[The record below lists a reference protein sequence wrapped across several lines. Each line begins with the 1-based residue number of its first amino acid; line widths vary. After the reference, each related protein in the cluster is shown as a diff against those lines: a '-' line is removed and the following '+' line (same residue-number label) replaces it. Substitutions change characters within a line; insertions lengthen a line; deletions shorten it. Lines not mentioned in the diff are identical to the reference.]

1 MLELL
6 QRGPCSRYTDAAIAS
21 GMETTTLVAEQGF
34 ILDNCL
40 RAKPEMND
48 DLRNRLLLLEQYD
61 LGFLLLGLSPRRLL
75 RDGRLFD
82 NEQVLPLL
90 LWFSQWDKHCRYWAA
105 KVMQQWLA
113 FNPADGGLESVPDE
127 EAVEFRD
134 YFFQKYATPL
144 IEEFRQYVALSMLF
158 PDEHNAPSGPVDMVW
173 HSFLLD
179 TEQYEDF
186 SRRIWIGA
194 EHMPPEVPEE
204 EYR

>member
-1 MLELL
+1 MEKMTL
-6 QRGPCSRYTDAAIAS
+6 IAEPGS
-21 GMETTTLVAEQGF
+21 ILKKCLVA
-34 ILDNCL
+34 
-40 RAKPEMND
+40 KPNMDD
-48 DLRNRLLLLEQYD
+48 DLQKRLILLEQYD

-90 LWFSQWDKHCRYWAA
+90 LWFGQWDKHCRYWAA
-105 KVMQQWLA
+105 EITKQWLV
-113 FNPADGGLESVPDE
+113 FNPSEGDFEGASDE
-127 EAVEFRD
+127 KAVEFRD
-134 YFFQKYATPL
+134 YFFEKHAIPL

-173 HSFLLD
+173 HSLILN
-179 TEQYEDF
+179 TEEYEDF
-186 SRRIWIGA
+186 STRIWVGV

>member
-6 QRGPCSRYTDAAIAS
+6 QCGPRSRGAGAVIAS
-21 GMETTTLVAEQGF
+21 GMETTTLVAEPGS
-34 ILDNCL
+34 ILDKCL
-40 RAKPEMND
+40 AAKPDMD
-48 DLRNRLLLLEQYD
+48 DALRERLLLLEQYD
-61 LGFLLLGLSPRRLL
+61 LDFLLLGLSPRRLL

-105 KVMQQWLA
+105 EVMQQWLV
-113 FNPADGGLESVPDE
+113 FNPAEGDFEGVPDGK
-127 EAVEFRD
+127 AVEFRD
-134 YFFQKYATPL
+134 YFLKKYAIPL
-144 IEEFRQYVALSMLF
+144 IDEFRQYVALSMLF

-173 HSFLLD
+173 HSFLLH
-179 TEQYEDF
+179 TEQYKDF
-186 SRRIWIGA
+186 SERIWIGA

>member
-1 MLELL
+1 M
-6 QRGPCSRYTDAAIAS
+6 P
-21 GMETTTLVAEQGF
+21 ETAQIKKTTLVAEPGG
-34 ILDNCL
+34 ILDKCL
-40 RAKPEMND
+40 AVKPDMGEN
-48 DLRNRLLLLEQYD
+48 LRKRLMLLEQYD

-90 LWFSQWDKHCRYWAA
+90 LWFGQWDKHCRYWAA
-105 KVMQQWLA
+105 EVMQQWLV
-113 FNPADGGLESVPDE
+113 FNPAEGDFESVSDAK
-127 EAVEFRD
+127 AVEFRD
-134 YFFQKYATPL
+134 YFFEKYAIPL

-173 HSFLLD
+173 HSFILN
-179 TEQYEDF
+179 TEEYEDF
-186 SRRIWIGA
+186 STRVWIGA

>member
-6 QRGPCSRYTDAAIAS
+6 QRRASCLRTYATLVCS
-21 GMETTTLVAEQGF
+21 MEKTTLVAEPGS
-34 ILDNCL
+34 IVDKCL
-40 RAKPEMND
+40 AANPEVDD
-48 DLRNRLLLLEQYD
+48 DLSKRLLLLEQYD

-90 LWFSQWDKHCRYWAA
+90 LWFSQWDKHCRYWTAQ
-105 KVMQQWLA
+105 VMQQWLV
-113 FNPADGGLESVPDE
+113 FNPFEGDFEGVPDQK
-127 EAVEFRD
+127 AIEFRD
-134 YFFQKYATPL
+134 YFFVKYVIPL
-144 IEEFRQYVALSMLF
+144 IEEFRQYVALSMLY
-158 PDEHNAPSGPVDMVW
+158 PNEHNAPSGPVDMVW
-173 HSFLLD
+173 HSFLLH

-186 SRRIWIGA
+186 SKRIWIGA

>member
-6 QRGPCSRYTDAAIAS
+6 QRDARRFVVAAVS
-21 GMETTTLVAEQGF
+21 GMDKIELVAEPGS
-34 ILDNCL
+34 ILDRCVV
-40 RAKPEMND
+40 AKADIDD
-48 DLRNRLLLLEQYD
+48 DLRKRLGLLEEYD

-82 NEQVLPLL
+82 NEQVMPLL

-105 KVMQQWLA
+105 QVMQQWLV
-113 FNPADGGLESVPDE
+113 FNPAEGDFEGVSDE
-127 EAVEFRD
+127 KAVEFRD
-134 YFFQKYATPL
+134 YFFAKHVIPL

-173 HSFLLD
+173 HSFILH

-186 SRRIWIGA
+186 SNRIWIGNK
-194 EHMPPEVPEE
+194 HMPPDVPEE
-204 EYR
+204 DYR